1 MKKILLLLALQF
13 ITAWSINWL
22 ALHRGGAER
31 WGHSRTCTNARHV
44 HGFTRGQTRTCRK
57 QVEVMPHV
65 THAAITAA
73 TTCQRL
79 FQSRRWNCS
88 SILNAPEHTP
98 DLTEGTREQAVVYA
112 LSSAA
117 VTWAVARACSQG
129 TLYVCGCGSVPQE
142 PPNGLFKWGGCGDNV
157 KFGAKF
163 AREFVDAG
171 NKGNGVYR
179 VKPVSRH
186 KRATAQEA
194 EEGEEAEEELDAEW
208 TNAART
214 HREVLPYTPIVLQ
227 DADAQTKNTR
237 GRQKRRKEEKEK
249 KKKKKRKKKKRKKE
263 PRKPSRQ
270 NQAIFLM
277 NHHNNR
283 VGRRPIS
290 PPSPPAKPPL
300 TPPTDRLPPPQAGER
315 LYLRLPLRRGSPGRL
330 RGAQTPAPPGVLGSS
345 ALLPRRP
352 DLRDEIPG
360 LLPPGASSRLP
371 GDRRQAMQRH
381 VQGSGR
387 LRHNV
392 LRPRLLVPGSAHPP
406 PLPLQVPLV
415 LLRNLPDVRDLARY
429 PHM

>member
-171 NKGNGVYR
+171 NKGNRVYR
-179 VKPVSRH
+179 VEPESRH

-194 EEGEEAEEELDAEW
+194 EVEMAEELDAEW

-214 HREVLPYTPIVLQ
+214 HREVLPYTPIFPQ

-249 KKKKKRKKKKRKKE
+249 KKKKKRKKKKEKKKKKKERNTKTKKNMTKAITKRRRKKKKKK
-263 PRKPSRQ
+263 RKIR
-270 NQAIFLM
+270 
-277 NHHNNR
+277 
-283 VGRRPIS
+283 GRR
-290 PPSPPAKPPL
+290 K
-300 TPPTDRLPPPQAGER
+300 
-315 LYLRLPLRRGSPGRL
+315 RRKLSKKGRK
-330 RGAQTPAPPGVLGSS
+330 RKV
-345 ALLPRRP
+345 
-352 DLRDEIPG
+352 
-360 LLPPGASSRLP
+360 
-371 GDRRQAMQRH
+371 H
-381 VQGSGR
+381 
-387 LRHNV
+387 
-392 LRPRLLVPGSAHPP
+392 
-406 PLPLQVPLV
+406 
-415 LLRNLPDVRDLARY
+415 
-429 PHM
+429 